1 MRDPIRRRAGR
12 PLDQLREPMQ
22 RVDGGTPRRCR
33 RGARRLRRGARRLR
47 RCLQNLRR
55 RLQKKRRGGIHATTT
70 SARLWAP
77 ISRNSGVV
85 SSRSRHSSADTTAS
99 IARVACFAHGDAYV
113 AFFVGISTGRLRRGR
128 APIRDSGRRV
138 SERGAHRGVRDAP
151 TTARLREPRV
161 LRVEPRV
168 FLENRAT
175 LWGFSRRTAVRFPA
189 GAASRPPRASRS
201 RRTSRARETRRART
215 RRARKSN
222 RRTRKMNC
230 LRAERP
236 RTSRLARG
244 SRRARGRLRRDR
256 VRVAR
261 AAEFVSFAR
270 APVRATASRTPS
282 HASSA
287 ASTRESSSATAVI
300 SATRR
305 ASLSNPGVDEGGA
318 VGSGSIAV
326 ECRVACVGRRAR
338 GGDGRRG
345 PLRRRRGSPR
355 GE

>member
-1 MRDPIRRRAGR
+1 MSEGETSPVGRDVSDSVSRGVSDGVSKLRVAEGSTRRR
-12 PLDQLREPMQ
+12 
-22 RVDGGTPRRCR
+22 PRR
-33 RGARRLRRGARRLR
+33 
-47 RCLQNLRR
+47 
-55 RLQKKRRGGIHATTT
+55 
-70 SARLWAP
+70 AP
-77 ISRNSGVV
+77 CADFAHSGVV

-113 AFFVGISTGRLRRGR
+113 AFFVGNLDGSSSAKGG
-128 APIRDSGRRV
+128 AGSGRRV
-138 SERGAHRGVRDAP
+138 SERGAHRSVRDAP

-168 FLENRAT
+168 
-175 LWGFSRRTAVRFPA
+175 SSRTARPLGFFASNRRSSSRPA
-189 GAASRPPRASRS
+189 AASRPRLGVRS

-244 SRRARGRLRRDR
+244 SRRARGRLGGIGFGFGAAPRRPQ
-256 VRVAR
+256 
-261 AAEFVSFAR
+261 SFAR